1 MAGLGDALRAR
12 VRPRPV
18 VFGVVVAL
26 VAAAGVW
33 SALGPREDVNPRG
46 KVVITTGQQRGV
58 YYSWATALARETH
71 AAYPGLEVQIL
82 GSSGSPENLHRVSTG
97 VADIG
102 LSTEDV
108 TETSTATATASRPV
122 DRSKLVAL
130 ARVYD
135 DYVHVVVRDD
145 GPVQSLADL
154 AGRPVAT
161 GQPGSGVAVV
171 AGRVLAEARVAVRA
185 QAVGLA
191 DGMEMLRTREVDAVF
206 WSGGLPTGAV
216 ADLARRVRLRLL
228 PLDSVSAALRE
239 RFGVAYRPAQI
250 PAGSYGLT
258 APVATLASANLLVA
272 RPDADPAVVRALL
285 DTLFRRRDA
294 IAAAVPA
301 ANALDRRRAISSGS
315 LPLHPAAVA
324 YFRDTKP

>member
-1 MAGLGDALRAR
+1 MAGPRDALRAR

-18 VFGVVVAL
+18 VFAAVVAL

-33 SALGPREDVNPRG
+33 SALGPREDVNPQG

-97 VADIG
+97 VADVG

-108 TETSTATATASRPV
+108 TETATATASRPV

-145 GPVQSLADL
+145 GPVQTLADL